1 LLEGDTGSELKADS
15 PVSLLVLDDEAIVG
29 LSAEFPAVAEA
40 LEGTGTRAPRPTG
53 GRRLSRMTSSGLRL
67 TQ

>member
-1 LLEGDTGSELKADS
+1 
-15 PVSLLVLDDEAIVG
+15 LLVLDDEAIVG